1 MTFTCS
7 HLCLCPT
14 YGIKKAVD
22 EKKVIQ
28 LEIFRLWKH
37 KKNLAVLEYKQATS
51 FLLPYSTLISLSSW
65 KAALNI
71 HFQNQATYWHS
82 LILKLLSFKN
92 DFIFCGVFFLE
103 LHFFLMR
110 KWVKLCLVLIFRG
123 HLVSYTTTQFSR

>member
-7 HLCLCPT
+7 HLSLCPT

-22 EKKVIQ
+22 EKNVIQ

-65 KAALNI
+65 KAALNTY
-71 HFQNQATYWHS
+71 FQNKAT
-82 LILKLLSFKN
+82 
-92 DFIFCGVFFLE
+92 
-103 LHFFLMR
+103 
-110 KWVKLCLVLIFRG
+110 
-123 HLVSYTTTQFSR
+123 